1 MKQILQNL
9 KNGEV
14 KLEELPVPRAQS
26 GTLLIKTTNTLVSL
40 GTEKMLLQFGKAG
53 WINKARQQ
61 PEKVKQVLNKIKT
74 DGLVSTVNTVMNK
87 LDQPIS
93 LGYSNV
99 GVVIGVGANVHGFE
113 IGDRVLSNGPHA
125 EVVMVPENLCAK
137 IPDSVSNETAAF
149 TVVASIGLQGIRLAS
164 PTMGETFVVTGL
176 GLIGILTVQ
185 LLKANGC
192 RVIGF
197 DFDAKKVQAAR
208 DFGAEAFV
216 ITPEFD
222 PVGQVMALTNQYGA
236 DGVIITA
243 STQSNDPISQAP
255 QMCRKRGRVVL
266 VGVIGLNLSRADFY
280 EKEISFQV
288 SCSYGPG
295 RYEEDYE
302 KKGYDYPIGFVR
314 WTENRNFQAV
324 LSLMEER
331 RIQTDSLIS
340 RTVELSEAPDLYSSL
355 GANKDDLGIMI
366 KYSGNIE
373 EELRTVSLGSS
384 TKKSVSKV
392 VAGIIGAGNFA
403 GGTILPELRAN
414 NVRMKYIS
422 SKNGVTASHKGKK
435 FGVEK
440 ITSDHKEILRDEEV
454 NTIFICTPHSTHGV
468 LVLEALKAGKN
479 VFVEKPLA
487 LNLEEVEAIEEFQ
500 KNNKGGNVLLVG
512 FNRRFS
518 PLVKKIKELVGQE
531 EKMAIAMNINAGFI
545 PSNHWTQDL
554 QVGGGRLI
562 GEGCHFLDLARFIA
576 GSEVAKA
583 SIAYADMLCRDTFSV
598 SLTFKNGSLGIINYF
613 SNGHKSFPKERVEIY
628 CGEKNL
634 VLDNF
639 NTLKGYGFKKFKS
652 MSLSK
657 QDKGH
662 HNEIKEFIEGLEK
675 NQQLIQESEIFEIS
689 KLVIE
694 LHNKETS
701 KE

>member
-14 KLEELPVPRAQS
+14 KLEELPVPLVQS
-26 GTLLIKTTNTLVSL
+26 GCLLIQTTNSLVSL
-40 GTEKMLLQFGKAG
+40 GTEKMLLQFGKAS

-61 PEKVKQVLNKIKT
+61 PDKVKQVLNKIKT
-74 DGLVSTVNTVMNK
+74 DGLVSTANTVMNK
-87 LDQPIS
+87 LDQPIP

-99 GVVIGVGANVHGFE
+99 GVVIGVGNNVHGFE
-113 IGDRVLSNGPHA
+113 VGDRVLSNGPHS
-125 EVVMVPENLCAK
+125 EVVSIPENLCVK
-137 IPDSVSNETAAF
+137 IPDNVSDDSAAF
-149 TVVASIGLQGIRLAS
+149 TVVASIGLQGIRLAN
-164 PTMGETFVVTGL
+164 PTMGECFVVTGL

-197 DFDAKKVQAAR
+197 DFDAKKVQVAK

-222 PVGQVMALTNQYGA
+222 PVAQVKALTGQYGV

-243 STQSNDPISQAP
+243 STTSNDPISQAP

-324 LSLMEER
+324 MGLMSEGK
-331 RIQTDSLIS
+331 IQTEKLLS
-340 RTVELSEAPDLYSSL
+340 RTVELSEAPMLYSALDS
-355 GANKDDLGIMI
+355 NKDDLGIMI
-366 KYSGNIE
+366 KYPGG
-373 EELRTVSLGSS
+373 LDKGLHTVSIESKE
-384 TKKSVSKV
+384 KKQVSKV

-403 GGTILPELRAN
+403 GGTILPALVNN
-414 NVRMKYIS
+414 NVRMKYIA

-440 ITSDHKEILRDEEV
+440 VTSDYREILNDNEV
-454 NTIFICTPHSTHGV
+454 NTVFICTPHSTHGS
-468 LVLEALKAGKN
+468 LVLESLKAGKN

-487 LNLEEVEAIEEFQ
+487 LKMEEVQAIEEFQ
-500 KNNKGGNVLLVG
+500 KQNKAGNVLLVG

-531 EKMAIAMNINAGFI
+531 EKMAISMSVNAGFI

-562 GEGCHFLDLARFIA
+562 GEGCHFVDLVRYIA
-576 GSEVAKA
+576 GSEVLK
-583 SIAYADMLCRDTFSV
+583 STIAYADTNCRDTFTISMV
-598 SLTFKNGSLGIINYF
+598 FKNGTLGVINYF
-613 SNGHKSFPKERVEIY
+613 SNGHKSFPKERLDVY

-639 NTLKGYGFKKFKS
+639 NSLKGYGFKKFKS

-662 HNEIKEFIEGLEK
+662 HNELKEFIQSLENGK
-675 NQQLIQESEIFEIS
+675 ELIAESEIFEIS
-689 KLVIE
+689 KIVID
-694 LHNKETS
+694 LHSSENADI
-701 KE
+701 